1 MPQSTTKGRGKASS
15 IKTNTIPNK
24 SATQAILRKQDEI
37 IDRINALVNALEV
50 AADTAAINAA
60 TLALADLQKVRLI

>member
-60 TLALADLQKVRLI
+60 ALALADLQKVRLI